1 MLFKTC
7 PVKSVRNVL
16 LWTSRGLKKGKVM
29 HTGASLKQRIADLKA
44 AFSAFVGRII
54 LAAAEEEMAI
64 RRAELN
70 RQLVK
75 AGPQVRE
82 PKHIHT

>member
-7 PVKSVRNVL
+7 PVKFVQNNSALGQPR
-16 LWTSRGLKKGKVM
+16 SEKKEIM
-29 HTGASLKQRIADLKA
+29 HTGASFKQRIADLKS
-44 AFSAFVGRII
+44 AFSAFFARII
-54 LAAAEEEMAI
+54 QAAAEEEMAI

-70 RQLVK
+70 RQLLK